1 MINRDRLAELS
12 QREKLAFTERN
23 PCSKAAYEQAGH
35 LFGRVPMTWM
45 NKTAAGFPLYLES
58 AHGATVTDLDGH
70 SYVDFSLGDT
80 AAMAGHSPKPVVEA
94 VQHRLQTLGGAS
106 TMLPTEDAA
115 WVGAEL
121 ARRFSVPYWSFALT
135 ATDAN
140 RWAIRL
146 LRAVTGRPKILF
158 NSYCYHGSVDESL
171 IVLDDDGR
179 PASREGNVGAPT
191 DVTATSR
198 VAEYNDLEGLE
209 RELAH
214 GDVAAV
220 LMEPALTNIGIVLPE
235 PGYLDGVRELT
246 RKYGT
251 YLINDETHTFSA
263 GPGGATG
270 RWNLQPDM
278 VTIGKAI
285 GGGIPS
291 GAYGLSEEISEKI
304 EERKDL
310 DLIDMGGVGGTLAG
324 SALSVAATRAT
335 LEQVLTDDAF
345 AHMEEMATK
354 FATNTDRTIKAYN
367 LPWSVSQLGAR
378 VEYRFANPA
387 PRTGTESAAERR
399 PRARGLPARL
409 PGQPRDPA
417 DAVSQHG
424 ADVAVDHGRAGRA
437 PRHDLRTSGPGPAQ
451 RAYGSIM
458 TAAARSQARFV
469 VAERVPY
476 SMLEPL
482 SSTGS

>member
-12 QREKLAFTERN
+12 QREKDAFAERN
-23 PCSKAAYEQAGH
+23 PRSRQAYERAAH

-45 NKTAAGFPLYLES
+45 NKSAAGFPIYLDT
-58 AHGATVTDLDGH
+58 AHGATVNDLDGH

-80 AAMAGHSPKPVVEA
+80 GAMAGHSPRAVVEA
-94 VQHRLQTLGGAS
+94 VQRRFDTQGGA
-106 TMLPTEDAA
+106 TAMLPTEDAA

-121 ARRFSVPYWSFALT
+121 ARRFTVPSWSFALT

-171 IVLDDDGR
+171 IVLDADGK
-179 PASREGNVGAPT
+179 PASRDGNVGAPT
-191 DVTATSR
+191 DVTTTSR
-198 VAEYNDLEGLE
+198 VAEFNDLDGLS

-246 RKYGT
+246 KAAGT

-270 RWNLQPDM
+270 LWNLHPDV

-285 GGGIPS
+285 GGGIPA
-291 GAYGLSEEISEKI
+291 GAYGLSEELAGAIAA
-304 EERKDL
+304 RTDL

-324 SALSVAATRAT
+324 NALSVAAMRAT
-335 LEQVLTDDAF
+335 LEHVLTDEAF
-345 AHMEEMATK
+345 ARMIDIASRFAAGVQATI
-354 FATNTDRTIKAYN
+354 DRHG
-367 LPWSVSQLGAR
+367 LPWSVSRLGAR
-378 VEYRFANPA
+378 VEYRFATPA
-387 PRTGTESAAERR
+387 PRTGTASAASADPELEDFLHVYL
-399 PRARGLPARL
+399 ANRGILLTPFHNMAL
-409 PGQPRDPA
+409 MSPSTTVEQ
-417 DAVSQHG
+417 
-424 ADVAVDHGRAGRA
+424 VAH
-437 PRHDLRTSGPGPAQ
+437 HDNVF
-451 RAYGSIM
+451 
-458 TAAARSQARFV
+458 AAAVQ
-469 VAERVPY
+469 E
-476 SMLEPL
+476 LL
-482 SSTGS
+482 S